1 MILRLRNFTQ
11 RMLAEDPEINVKAS
25 LYNGE
30 VALKYLSSNKDVDVV
45 VLDIEMPVM
54 SGMEALPQMLKLI
67 PNLKVIMFSTLTTQN
82 ARISIDA
89 LDLGAADYVA
99 KPSTNKDFISKDQF
113 KRELLEKVKTFARLK
128 EGRDL

>member
-1 MILRLRNFTQ
+1 
-11 RMLAEDPEINVKAS
+11 MLAEDPEINVKAS